1 MKNVKKGDALL
12 LRSLQ
17 VIEVADEQRN
27 SYPFNLPLIQAQP
40 HIAFTSPVTFLVGEN
55 GSGKSTLLEALAC
68 AIGSITVGSV
78 DLRRDATLGPARALA
93 QSMRL
98 GWSKK
103 TQKGLFLRAEDYF
116 GYVKYLAQTRQDLA
130 DDLRG
135 VDEAMPNSSAFA
147 RSLAKGV
154 YRGQIEEIDQR
165 YAGGLDE
172 RSHGESFLDFFHARF
187 VPNGLYLLDEPE
199 APLSPT
205 RQITLLALL
214 KHMVGQGAQFIIATH
229 SPILMAYPDATIL
242 QFGKGEITPVRYDE
256 VEHVS
261 VTKAFLKNPAAFL
274 RHLDET

>member
-1 MKNVKKGDALL
+1 
-12 LRSLQ
+12 
-17 VIEVADEQRN
+17 
-27 SYPFNLPLIQAQP
+27 

-78 DLRRDATLGPARALA
+78 DLRRDATLAPARALA
-93 QSMRL
+93 KHMRL
-98 GWSKK
+98 SWTKK

-116 GYVKYLAQTRQDLA
+116 GYVKYLAQVRQGLV

-147 RSLAKGV
+147 RGLAKGV
-154 YRGQIEEIDQR
+154 YRGQIGEIDRR

-214 KHMVGQGAQFIIATH
+214 RHMVGQGAQFIIATH

-242 QFGKGEITPVRYDE
+242 QFGKAAIEPVAYDE

-274 RHLDET
+274 RHLGGE